1 MNSQASGLMREGDG
15 GASII
20 PSMHDGL
27 LLGLSL
33 AEDDGLEITFQTTA
47 KKKIHIRLPRLVA
60 LKCDNFRQG
69 NIVFAIRLYEKS
81 NCPHDLVGRAYG
93 YSKEEAA
100 KFLAVRLSELEPGDW
115 SLVEVQE
122 SYGCEL
128 VALSRGP
135 LCDWSIK
142 AQQDEA
148 PAS

>member
-1 MNSQASGLMREGDG
+1 
-15 GASII
+15 
-20 PSMHDGL
+20 MHDGL

-33 AEDDGLEITFQTTA
+33 AVDGSLEITFQTTA
-47 KKKIHIRLPRLVA
+47 KKKLHMRMPHLVA
-60 LKCDNFRQG
+60 LKGDNFRQG

-81 NCPHDLVGRAYG
+81 SCPHDLVARAYG

-100 KFLAVRLSELEPGDW
+100 KYLAARLSELEPGDW

-135 LCDWSIK
+135 LCDWSLTT
-142 AQQDEA
+142 QDEA
-148 PAS
+148 PIS